1 MSLQAEAPAAKRQGD
16 ATRAKASR
24 GRPLDQPINA
34 SRSEADL

>member
-1 MSLQAEAPAAKRQGD
+1 MSLRAGAPAAKRQGD

-24 GRPLDQPINA
+24 GRQLNQSINA